1 MAVRLKVGTVMSKAD
16 FTETGLFK
24 VAFKLGDGKYSRWE
38 SVRYVTPYGSDK
50 AAMIMIPEDGSQV
63 LVAYEDEVAKES
75 GMIRGY
81 YYLGSVM
88 GHIPG
93 MNRGISPEETEE
105 GTYST
110 AYVDKDKEGLAGPP
124 IGQGSAA
131 RPAGG
136 IWEQMF
142 GGGSGPNTPQNWSHW
157 PSRFQRM
164 YDAKGVIPEQYGLE
178 TLRGDSWMISNRYK
192 GNKGQRPY
200 QDHRVG
206 FHSGSGKRL
215 ELVDSPI
222 VDGIVMTN
230 EHRGK
235 DFFIWS
241 TGLSNQSPFAAGEYH
256 MRTHG
261 PVNLYTLLN
270 RFHIWIEDG
279 LNIEIENKSTS
290 KSAYGSDLH
299 TNPDGR
305 YEAQFNPFAD
315 NIPANG
321 LGDPGNGGYYASRA
335 GKFGNETTGCIQLL
349 SHHNN
354 ISLSAMEVDSVIHIH
369 APGPHSKVIVET
381 GGTVD
386 IIADRK
392 ITIQSKEEVEINAPL
407 VDINGSDNVYIDGE
421 RIDLNLPHPGPEF

>member
-1 MAVRLKVGTVMSKAD
+1 M
-16 FTETGLFK
+16 
-24 VAFKLGDGKYSRWE
+24 
-38 SVRYVTPYGSDK
+38 
-50 AAMIMIPEDGSQV
+50 
-63 LVAYEDEVAKES
+63 
-75 GMIRGY
+75 
-81 YYLGSVM
+81 
-88 GHIPG
+88 
-93 MNRGISPEETEE
+93 
-105 GTYST
+105 
-110 AYVDKDKEGLAGPP
+110 DKDKEGLAGPP
-124 IGQGSAA
+124 IPEGSAA
-131 RPAGG
+131 RPANDL
-136 IWEQMF
+136 WDQMF
-142 GGGSGPNTPQNWSHW
+142 GEGKGPNTPENWSHW

-164 YDAKGVIPEQYGLE
+164 YDAKGVVPEQYGLE
-178 TLRGDSWMISNRYK
+178 TLRGDAWMISNRYK

-215 ELVDSPI
+215 ELVDSPV

-241 TGLSNQSPFAAGEYH
+241 TGLSKQSPFSAGEYH

-290 KSAYGSDLH
+290 KSAYGSDLQ

-305 YEAQFNPFAD
+305 LSGGV
-315 NIPANG
+315 PANG
-321 LGDPGNGGYYASRA
+321 LGDPGNGGYFTSRA

-392 ITIQSKEEVEINAPL
+392 ITIQSSEEVEINAPL
-407 VDINGSDNVYIDGE
+407 VDINGYNNVFIDGE
-421 RIDLNLPHPGPEF
+421 RIDLNLPHPDPEL

>member
-1 MAVRLKVGTVMSKAD
+1 MAVRLKIGTVKSKAD
-16 FTETGLFK
+16 FVETGLFK
-24 VAFKLGDGKYSRWE
+24 VAFKLGNGKWSALE
-38 SVRYVTPYGSDK
+38 SVRYVTPYGNSK
-50 AAMIMIPEDGSQV
+50 AAMVMIPEQGSQV
-63 LVAYEDEVAKES
+63 LVAYEDEVAKDS

-88 GHIPG
+88 GHLPG
-93 MNRGISPEETEE
+93 MNSAIPPKGTKEE
-105 GTYST
+105 TYST

-124 IGQGSAA
+124 IPQGSV
-131 RPAGG
+131 AGPKNP
-136 IWEQMF
+136 ED
-142 GGGSGPNTPQNWSHW
+142 SSPW
-157 PSRFQRM
+157 PSRFRGM
-164 YDAKGVIPEQYGLE
+164 YDAKGVVPEQYGLE

-192 GNKGQRPY
+192 GNTNPASIRPY

-206 FHSGSGKRL
+206 FNSGSGKRL
-215 ELVDSPI
+215 ELVDSPV

-241 TGLSNQSPFAAGEYH
+241 TGLSKQSPFAAGEYH

-290 KSAYGSDLH
+290 KSAYGNDLH

-305 YEAQFNPFAD
+305 FEPQFSPYSDD

-354 ISLSAMEVDSVIHIH
+354 ISLSAIEVDSVIHIH

-392 ITIQSKEEVEINAPL
+392 ITIQSSEEVEINAPL
-407 VDINGSDNVYIDGE
+407 VDINGYDNVFIDGE
-421 RIDLNLPHPGPEF
+421 RIDLNLPHPAPEL

>member
-1 MAVRLKVGTVMSKAD
+1 MSKAD

>member
-1 MAVRLKVGTVMSKAD
+1 MAVRLKVGTVTSKAD
-16 FTETGLFK
+16 FTEKGLFK
-24 VAFKLGDGKYSRWE
+24 VAFKLGNGKFSKSE
-38 SVRYVTPYGSDK
+38 PVRYVTPYGSDK
-50 AAMIMIPEDGSQV
+50 AAMIMIPETGSQV
-63 LVAYEDEVAKES
+63 LVTYEDEVAKD
-75 GMIRGY
+75 GGQLRGY
-81 YYLGSVM
+81 YYLGSIM

-93 MNRGISPEETEE
+93 MNRGIPPEETEE

-124 IGQGSAA
+124 IPQGSAA
-131 RPAGG
+131 RPANDL
-136 IWEQMF
+136 WDQMY
-142 GGGSGPNTPQNWSHW
+142 GESSDPNAPENWSHW

-164 YDAKGVIPEQYGLE
+164 YDAKGVVPEQYGLE
-178 TLRGDSWMISNRYK
+178 TLRGDAWMISNRYK
-192 GNKGQRPY
+192 GNNSSRPY

-206 FHSGSGKRL
+206 FHSGAGKRF
-215 ELVDSPI
+215 ELVDSPV

-241 TGLSNQSPFAAGEYH
+241 TGLSKQSPFAAGEYH

-290 KSAYGSDLH
+290 KSAYGNDLQ

-305 YEAQFNPFAD
+305 LSGGV
-315 NIPANG
+315 PANG
-321 LGDPGNGGYYASRA
+321 LGDPGNGGYYSTRA
-335 GKFGNETTGCIQLL
+335 GVFGNETTGCIQLL

-354 ISLSAMEVDSVIHIH
+354 ISLSAVEVDSVIHIH
-369 APGPHSKVIVET
+369 APGPHSRVIVEA

-392 ITIQSKEEVEINAPL
+392 ITIQSSEEVEINAPL
-407 VDINGSDNVYIDGE
+407 VDINGYDNVFIDGE
-421 RIDLNLPHPGPEF
+421 RIDLNLPHPDPEL

>member
-241 TGLSNQSPFAAGEYH
+241 TGLSKQSPFSAGEYH